1 MTKTTA
7 RTISL
12 KKSIPDFT
20 LIKRFP
26 VQLGGVVLFMMLL
39 AACSPRIA
47 EFQPIGEFESS
58 RASAEE
64 VMSTL
69 VLDFEQVDALT
80 GRANARIS
88 SPDYSDQATLL
99 FTSDR
104 VQSLLAMRNNLGI
117 EGGRIYADADS
128 VTMYDRI
135 ESKAWKMSTEDSY
148 RILLNGLTAFNLLEF
163 LLPAFTP
170 GDVSAVFESE
180 DKWML
185 GLYNGNQLYF
195 NKSSGL
201 LTRIFQPAEHPEA
214 YNQFIFS
221 NHARLEGLE
230 LPRRIQILSNDEK
243 SSIFLLIQALELNP
257 SAPSF
262 DIGIPDD
269 IPITRI

>member
-1 MTKTTA
+1 MA
-7 RTISL
+7 
-12 KKSIPDFT
+12 
-20 LIKRFP
+20 
-26 VQLGGVVLFMMLL
+26 L

-47 EFQPIGEFESS
+47 EFQPIGDFEPSQ
-58 RASAEE
+58 ASAEE
-64 VMSTL
+64 VMSSL

-104 VQSLLAMRNNLGI
+104 SQSLLAMRNNLGV

-135 ESKAWKMSTEDSY
+135 EGKAWRMSTEESH

-163 LLPAFTP
+163 LLPAFSAT
-170 GDVSAVFESE
+170 DISAVYESE

-185 GLYNGNQLYF
+185 GLENGNQLYF

-201 LTRIFQPAEHPEA
+201 LKRIFQPATGPEA
-214 YNQFIFS
+214 YNHFIFS
-221 NHARLEGLE
+221 NHARLEGLM

-243 SSIFLLIQALELNP
+243 STIFLLIQALELNP

-269 IPITRI
+269 IPIVRI